1 MATRDV
7 VPGLTYE
14 VVPEGDVAVFAVT
27 GAVGLSDIGDAMHF
41 GMNML
46 GTKPKHVI
54 VDFAEAA
61 RFRDIG
67 VGLLSYSRGY
77 LRDRGRRLVVVYPK
91 DESILEGLPVDLR
104 EAFGV
109 YDTREEAMKAILS
122 DEPGAS

>member
-14 VVPEGDVAVFAVT
+14 VLPDVDVAVFSVR
-27 GAVGLSDIGDAMHF
+27 GAVSLNDIGEAMHF
-41 GMNML
+41 GMNMVGL
-46 GTKPKHVI
+46 KPKHVI
-54 VDFAEAA
+54 VDFAEAV

-67 VGLLSYSRGY
+67 AGLLSYARGY

-104 EAFGV
+104 QAFEV
-109 YDTREEAMKAILS
+109 YDTREEALQALLS
-122 DEPGAS
+122 GE